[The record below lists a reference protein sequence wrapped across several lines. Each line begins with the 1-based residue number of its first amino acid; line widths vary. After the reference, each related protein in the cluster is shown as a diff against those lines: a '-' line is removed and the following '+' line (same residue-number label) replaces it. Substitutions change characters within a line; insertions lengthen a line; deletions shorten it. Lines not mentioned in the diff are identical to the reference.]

1 MSAPGGGEP
10 SPTPPILVIEAFRKL
25 VGQARKK
32 PAMSSIL
39 KFIKKL
45 DEVPEIA
52 LPEEQPIKIA
62 LALAERGLIGQ
73 FLGLWPSAKTTDD
86 WIQRN

>member
-10 SPTPPILVIEAFRKL
+10 PPSSPVFAIEAFKKL
-25 VGQARKK
+25 VGQAGKK
-32 PAMSSIL
+32 PAMPSIL
-39 KFIKKL
+39 KFIEKL

-62 LALAERGLIGQ
+62 LALAER
-73 FLGLWPSAKTTDD
+73 
-86 WIQRN
+86 